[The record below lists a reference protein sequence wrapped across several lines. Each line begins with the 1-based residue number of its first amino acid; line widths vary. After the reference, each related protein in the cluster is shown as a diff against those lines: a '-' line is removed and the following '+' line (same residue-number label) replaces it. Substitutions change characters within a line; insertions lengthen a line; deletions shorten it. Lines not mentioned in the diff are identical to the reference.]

1 MALSVYNIKKWFLM
15 LTGRS
20 ILHVN
25 QDLGRYFSAAEVKGY
40 YNNLTEKV
48 TRLQPLL
55 DTEDLPTSPDES
67 GGHVLFPVAIFQYG
81 LGAYDLYLASEK
93 KTRVFCSNSCSVQ
106 SGRLTTRS
114 LRELG
119 TISSSAILS
128 ILTELWLRAREHL
141 CC

>member
-1 MALSVYNIKKWFLM
+1 MALNTYNIKKWFLM

-25 QDLGRYFSAAEVKGY
+25 QDLGQFFSTKEVKGY

-48 TRLQPLL
+48 TRLNSLL
-55 DTEDLPTSPDES
+55 ETKELPTSPDES
-67 GGHVLFPVAIFQYG
+67 GREVLFPVAIFQYG

-93 KTRVFCSNSCSVQ
+93 KTTGICSNACSVQ
-106 SGRLTTRS
+106 NGRLTTRS

-119 TISSSAILS
+119 TISSSAIRS
-128 ILTELWLRAREHL
+128 ILTELWLRARGHHYY
-141 CC
+141 